1 MKFDFSF
8 NKKKLN
14 RWLLYLGIIALGII
28 FDQVT
33 KALAVEFLS
42 LNRKP
47 SKTVNI
53 IGDFLRLRY
62 AENTGMAFSMLS
74 DSRWVFMS
82 ISTVAILAMIFYLLF
97 AKDQPLLY
105 TVSVAVIASGGIGN
119 MIDRFFL
126 GYVIDFVDVKYFA
139 VFNGA
144 DSLVCVGAGLLCLAM
159 VLDIIKESKNR
170 GNEKRKSE
178 TKE

>member
-8 NKKKLN
+8 DKKKLKS
-14 RWLLYLGIIALGII
+14 WLLYLGIIALGII

-33 KALAVEFLS
+33 KSLAVEFLS

-82 ISTVAILAMIFYLLF
+82 VSTVAILAMIFYLLF

-159 VLDIIKESKNR
+159 VLDIIKESKNAK
-170 GNEKRKSE
+170 EKRKSE

>member
-8 NKKKLN
+8 NKKRLKP
-14 RWLLYLGIIALGII
+14 WLIYLGIIALGIV

-42 LNRKP
+42 FNRKP
-47 SKTVNI
+47 SKVINI
-53 IGDFLRLRY
+53 IGDFLKLRY
-62 AENTGMAFSMLS
+62 TENTGMAFSMLS

-82 ISTVAILAMIFYLLF
+82 VSSLAILAMIFYLLF
-97 AKDQPLLY
+97 AKDQPMLY
-105 TVSVAVIASGGIGN
+105 TISVSIIASGGIGN
-119 MIDRFFL
+119 MIDRVFL

-144 DSLVCVGAGLLCLAM
+144 DSLVCIGAGLLCLAM
-159 VLDIIKESKNR
+159 ILDIIKESKK
-170 GNEKRKSE
+170 EKENKKKSE
-178 TKE
+178 AEE

>member
-8 NKKKLN
+8 NKKKLKS
-14 RWLLYLGIIALGII
+14 WLLYLGIIALGII

-33 KALAVEFLS
+33 KLLAVEFLS
-42 LNRKP
+42 FDRKP
-47 SKTVNI
+47 SKTINI

-82 ISTVAILAMIFYLLF
+82 VSSVAILAMLFYLLF
-97 AKDQPLLY
+97 ACDQAPLY
-105 TVSVAVIASGGIGN
+105 TVSVSIIASGGIGN
-119 MIDRFFL
+119 MIDRIFL

-144 DSLVCVGAGLLCLAM
+144 DSLVCVGAGLLALAM
-159 VLDIIKESKNR
+159 ILDIIKEAKKESAKKR
-170 GNEKRKSE
+170 EKE

>member
-8 NKKKLN
+8 DKKKLN
-14 RWLLYLGIIALGII
+14 SWLLYLGIIALGII

-33 KALAVEFLS
+33 KSLAVEFLS

-82 ISTVAILAMIFYLLF
+82 VSTVAILAMIFYLLF

>member
-8 NKKKLN
+8 DKKKLN

-82 ISTVAILAMIFYLLF
+82 VSTVAILAMIFYLLF

-159 VLDIIKESKNR
+159 VLDIIKESKNAK
-170 GNEKRKSE
+170 EKRKSE